1 MSGHVIPLR
10 GDAHARVQFLLPWF
24 VTGRLE
30 ADDLAQVTAHLDQC
44 PECRAEVV
52 IERRLIDEVQA
63 MPVEVEPGWA
73 LMRARLDSRRPRA
86 GWLASLGAR
95 LRGPA
100 WVGWAIA
107 GQAVVVAAGVVLVLA
122 WRPAAPPAIYRTL
135 GSAPAAASGN
145 MLVMFRP
152 DAREADLRAAI
163 LASHARLVDGPT
175 AADAYVLSVPVQERA
190 RALTTLRGAASVVMA
205 EPIDPAGPS

>member
-10 GDAHARVQFLLPWF
+10 GDPHARVQFLLPWF

-44 PECRAEVV
+44 PDCRAEVA

-63 MPVEVEPGWA
+63 LPVEVEPGWA

-86 GWLASLGAR
+86 GWLASLDSHF
-95 LRGPA
+95 RGPA
-100 WVGWAIA
+100 WIGWAIA
-107 GQAVVVAAGVVLVLA
+107 GQAAVVAAGAVLVMA
-122 WRPAAPPAIYRTL
+122 WRPAAPPTLYRTL
-135 GSAPAAASGN
+135 GSAPAASSGN
-145 MLVMFRP
+145 MLVIFRP
-152 DAREADLRAAI
+152 EAREADLRAAL

-175 AADAYVLSVPVQERA
+175 AADAYVLSVPVEERA
-190 RALTTLRGAASVVMA
+190 RALKTLRGAASVVMA
-205 EPIDPAGPS
+205 EPIDPAGPP

>member
-1 MSGHVIPLR
+1 MSGHVIPLW
-10 GDAHARVQFLLPWF
+10 GDAHARVNFLLPWF

-44 PECRAEVV
+44 PDCRAEAV
-52 IERRLIDEVQA
+52 IERRLMDEVQA
-63 MPVEVEPGWA
+63 LPVEVEPGWA

-86 GWLASLGAR
+86 GWLASLGRR
-95 LRGPA
+95 LRGRA

-107 GQAVVVAAGVVLVLA
+107 GQAVVLAAGAVLVMA
-122 WRPAAPPAIYRTL
+122 WRPTAPPALYRTL
-135 GSAPAAASGN
+135 GSAPAASAGN
-145 MLVMFRP
+145 MLVIFRP
-152 DAREADLRAAI
+152 EAREVDLRAAL

-175 AADAYVLSVPVQERA
+175 AADAYVLSVPVHERA

-205 EPIDPAGPS
+205 EPIDPAAPP